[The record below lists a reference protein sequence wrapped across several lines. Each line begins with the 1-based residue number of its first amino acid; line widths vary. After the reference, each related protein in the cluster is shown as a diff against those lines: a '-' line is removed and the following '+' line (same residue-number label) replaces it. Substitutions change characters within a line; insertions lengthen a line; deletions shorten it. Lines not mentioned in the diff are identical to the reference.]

1 MENMHTDVRAE
12 GFRAY
17 KGKIYNGALKSYHI
31 LMEVVKG

>member
-1 MENMHTDVRAE
+1 MLVRE

-17 KGKIYNGALKSYHI
+17 KGKIYNGALKSYQI

>member
-1 MENMHTDVRAE
+1 MLGRE

-17 KGKIYNGALKSYHI
+17 KGKIYNGALKNYHV

>member
-1 MENMHTDVRAE
+1 MLVRE

-31 LMEVVKG
+31 LMEVVYSCIGNKG